1 MLLKMGVETETRI
14 RRTVAARTTKVP
26 AINDRE
32 VSGKGRKLG
41 DKEEDEPGVAGLI
54 PIL

>member
-14 RRTVAARTTKVP
+14 RRTVAA
-26 AINDRE
+26 
-32 VSGKGRKLG
+32 
-41 DKEEDEPGVAGLI
+41 DEPGVAGLI